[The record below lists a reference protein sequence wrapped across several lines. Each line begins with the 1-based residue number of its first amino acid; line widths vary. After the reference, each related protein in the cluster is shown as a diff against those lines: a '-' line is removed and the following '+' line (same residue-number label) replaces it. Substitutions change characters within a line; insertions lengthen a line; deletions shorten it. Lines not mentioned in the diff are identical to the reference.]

1 MDTEQDSSNWEE
13 TEYESLDW
21 GDDSEPESV
30 SLYPSTNK
38 PTLAALC
45 LILAGFILL
54 ATAITMNGILNDGE
68 RVDGV
73 TVKYNDVMK
82 EMGIELEQEEDE
94 IDESFVRNI
103 LKIGMIWELVCAIL
117 SFAGGA
123 LLATRQNYNLVLVGC
138 SAAIMGLGGLLLSTL
153 LGALALYLTFQSKPE
168 FGINDQDESW

>member
-1 MDTEQDSSNWEE
+1 MKFVNKNNRPITIERINGFKNKFLTKLSKFTFSMLICSSIHRDSI
-13 TEYESLDW
+13 
-21 GDDSEPESV
+21 
-30 SLYPSTNK
+30 
-38 PTLAALC
+38 AC
-45 LILAGFILL
+45 
-54 ATAITMNGILNDGE
+54 ILNDGE

-73 TVKYNDVMK
+73 TVKYNDVMN
-82 EMGIELEQEEDE
+82 EMGIQLDQDEE

-103 LKIGMIWELVCAIL
+103 LRIGMIWELVCAIL

-138 SAAIMGLGGLLLSTL
+138 AAAIIGLGGLLLSTL

>member
-1 MDTEQDSSNWEE
+1 MSTEQDSNEWEE

-21 GDDSEPESV
+21 GDDDVQTESV

-54 ATAITMNGILNDGE
+54 ATAVMMNGILNDGE
-68 RVDGV
+68 RVDGL
-73 TVKYNDVMK
+73 TVQYNDVMN
-82 EMGIELEQEEDE
+82 EMGIQLDQDEE

-103 LKIGMIWELVCAIL
+103 LRIGMIWELVCAIL

-138 SAAIMGLGGLLLSTL
+138 AAAIIGLGGLLLSTL